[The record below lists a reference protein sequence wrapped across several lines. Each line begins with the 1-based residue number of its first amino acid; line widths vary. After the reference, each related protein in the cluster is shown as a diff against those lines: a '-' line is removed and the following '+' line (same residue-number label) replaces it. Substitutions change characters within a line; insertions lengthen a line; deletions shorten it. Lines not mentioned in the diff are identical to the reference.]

1 MIPVILFGG
10 AFTADLVSTWIATE
24 RGIRERNP
32 LLRLTDPVL
41 GMIVLSVLIVAP
53 AEICR
58 ATGYTGW
65 TDGLYIGGVVPHL
78 AAAVVNIVAITK
90 KRRSA

>member
-1 MIPVILFGG
+1 MTATICFAA
-10 AFTADLVSTWIATE
+10 AFLADLVSTWIATE

-53 AEICR
+53 AEVCR
-58 ATGYTGW
+58 AAGLSGW
-65 TDGLYIGGVVPHL
+65 TDGLYLGGTVPHL
-78 AAAVVNIVAITK
+78 AAAVVNIVAIAK
-90 KRRSA
+90 KGK

>member
-1 MIPVILFGG
+1 MIPVILFGA
-10 AFTADLVSTWIATE
+10 AFVADLVSTWVATE

-32 LLRLTDPVL
+32 ILRLTDPVL
-41 GMIVLSVLIVAP
+41 GMIVLSVLLVAP

-78 AAAVVNIVAITK
+78 AAAVVNIVAIAK
-90 KRRSA
+90 GRRS

>member
-1 MIPVILFGG
+1 MIPTVSFAA
-10 AFTADLVSTWIATE
+10 AFLMDLVSTWVATV

-41 GMIVLSVLIVAP
+41 GMIVLSVLLIAP

-58 ATGYTGW
+58 AAGLSGW
-65 TDGLYIGGVVPHL
+65 TDGLYLGGTIPHL
-78 AAAVVNIVAITK
+78 AASVVNFVAITK
-90 KRRSA
+90 KGK